1 MSGYIYQI
9 MYLGNAKV
17 YLLFSAKVYNK
28 MCRCFG
34 RESTLFKL
42 NMYII
47 L

>member
-9 MYLGNAKV
+9 MYLGNAK
-17 YLLFSAKVYNK
+17 AKVYNK